1 MPMLE
6 KGAMPIAMKIPLL
19 NSAIHTAIRKKLLDA
34 FGGNVSIVIVGGAP
48 MNQETEAF
56 LMKIHFPITVGY
68 GMTECAPLISFA
80 SDDEFKKGS
89 VGRYLQDYLDIRID
103 SKDPEHVAVKSSSAA
118 STSCKATTKTN
129 RPPNRYSMQMAG
141 CTRETWGRS
150 IRTEHSISEDVRR
163 R

>member
-1 MPMLE
+1 
-6 KGAMPIAMKIPLL
+6 
-19 NSAIHTAIRKKLLDA
+19 
-34 FGGNVSIVIVGGAP
+34 

-103 SKDPEHVAVKSSSAA
+103 SKDPEHVAGEILVRGEHVMQGYY
-118 STSCKATTKTN
+118 KTN